1 MKDSSSRYA
10 APLDVVRP
18 RRARL
23 LEAFSLK
30 LNRRIRLFD
39 RASFDQWVQL
49 EAEPQVLSLCER
61 PTRLGP
67 APDAR
72 LIDFWVL
79 RRDSEQLL
87 LIDDDEPVPPMF
99 EGMPVRQV
107 TAAELAASA
116 MWIANW
122 QRMLPVITMCLGL
135 LPTGLT
141 RSVLSLAREP
151 AALSRIEHEQFLQRI
166 VATGQAPPRVFQV
179 LKCLHQFQLVERL
192 RVGVLDHAREPMSI
206 SRVALLSHN
215 LAPYSCNRP
224 VGHPSRRGARPAHT
238 AGRHIAR
245 SCRRPGSLEPQRRPF
260 HGPCCGVPR
269 RLQVA
274 RPRSCSWRSS

>member
-151 AALSRIEHEQFLQRI
+151 AALSRIEHELSVGDPSLVRAAVFELLR
-166 VATGQAPPRVFQV
+166 TGQLRAPS
-179 LKCLHQFQLVERL
+179 LHTQALSLHTLVE
-192 RVGVLDHAREPMSI
+192 PI
-206 SRVALLSHN
+206 
-215 LAPYSCNRP
+215 P
-224 VGHPSRRGARPAHT
+224 
-238 AGRHIAR
+238 
-245 SCRRPGSLEPQRRPF
+245 
-260 HGPCCGVPR
+260 
-269 RLQVA
+269 
-274 RPRSCSWRSS
+274 